1 MSRERRRVES
11 GNEIEV
17 DDYRHDDTCK
27 NISPGK
33 FAAIE

>member
-1 MSRERRRVES
+1 MSRERRKVES

-17 DDYRHDDTCK
+17 DDYRHDHTCK

-33 FAAIE
+33 FVANE